1 MSHVLTVIAAP
12 RTSTTVASPWGED
25 LARHLVSALEDAG
38 SQANSIS
45 WLAPDEALDIHFILG
60 HFTPKNENALRAV
73 VAGVLDDLPV
83 DFALQPVQDRR
94 KKLLLA
100 DMEST
105 IIREE
110 LLDEM
115 AREADVSI
123 TAGDL
128 TALLYLQGYKR
139 EEFVAAPS

>member
-12 RTSTTVASPWGED
+12 RTSTTVASPLSED
-25 LARHLVSALEDAG
+25 LARRLVSALEDAG

-94 KKLLLA
+94 KKLLA

-115 AREADVSI
+115 AREANVCI